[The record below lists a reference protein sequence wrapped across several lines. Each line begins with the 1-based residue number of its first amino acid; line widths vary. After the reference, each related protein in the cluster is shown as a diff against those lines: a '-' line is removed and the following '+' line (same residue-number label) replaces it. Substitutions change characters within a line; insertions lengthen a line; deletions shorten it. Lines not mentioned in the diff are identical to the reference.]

1 MKTLLICLLLTGC
14 VTPYLTA
21 DEEASLKK
29 ACEPAHDCVVL
40 TGPQW
45 KAIRQFIAIHSGTAI

>member
-1 MKTLLICLLLTGC
+1 MKIILLCLLLTGC
-14 VTPYLTA
+14 ATPYLSA
-21 DEEASLKK
+21 DEEADLKK

-45 KAIRQFIAIHSGTAI
+45 KAIQQFIAAHQGTAI